1 MGSKGTTV
9 YPKMFNLD
17 APFQMGGQYKSP
29 VAKELVGDQDQLPDE
44 LKEAI
49 GNSPAEQQE
58 LSGKKQRLQKK
69 QDKVSA
75 KHAKEFR
82 KEDMGQKFNEKKL
95 NRLEKR
101 SNRLQGKI
109 NKL

>member
-17 APFQMGGQYKSP
+17 APFQMGGQYETP
-29 VAKELVGDQDQLPDE
+29 LAKELVGDQNLLPDVVV
-44 LKEAI
+44 KAI
-49 GNSPAEQQE
+49 KDSPVEQQE
-58 LSGKKQRLQKK
+58 LSGKKQRLQKR
-69 QDKVSA
+69 QDRVSA

-82 KEDMGQKFNEKKL
+82 KEDMGQEFNEKKL